1 MKSFT
6 YKASVT
12 LNEACRILAENKGAR
27 ILAGGTDLLV
37 KMKRGSMTPELV
49 VDIKKIPELYG
60 INTQSSGMIFIGA
73 LTTLAELAGSAVI
86 REKVPVLA
94 ATAAKMASMQVRNRA
109 TIGGNLCNAAP
120 SADLAP
126 PLIALDAQA
135 VILGPKGERQ
145 IPLAAM
151 FQGPGITTL
160 DHGDILTGL
169 LIPLPHRD
177 KRFIYLKHGT
187 RRAMDI
193 AVVGVAVGL
202 LRKDQVCQEAD
213 IVLGAVAPIPLQAGA
228 ASRQLMDGGLT
239 EKNIERAADIAATEA
254 TPISDVRASAGYRQE
269 IVKTLVKRAIY
280 ETAGITEREG

>member
-6 YKASVT
+6 YKASAN
-12 LNEACRILAENKGAR
+12 LKEACRILAENEGAR

-37 KMKRGSMTPELV
+37 KMKRGSMTPEMV
-49 VDIKKIPELYG
+49 VDIKKIPELHG
-60 INTQSSGMIFIGA
+60 MNTESAGTIFIGA

-126 PLIALDAQA
+126 PLIALDSQA
-135 VILGPKGERQ
+135 VIVGSEGERKM
-145 IPLAAM
+145 PLTAM
-151 FQGPGITTL
+151 FRGPGITTL
-160 DHGDILTGL
+160 AHDDILIGL
-169 LIPLPHRD
+169 LVPVPHPD
-177 KRFIYLKHGT
+177 KCFTYMKHGN

-213 IVLGAVAPIPLQAGA
+213 IVLGAVAPVPLQAGA
-228 ASRQLMDGGLT
+228 ASRQLMEGGLT
-239 EKNIERAADIAATEA
+239 EKNIARAADIAAAEA
-254 TPISDVRASAGYRQE
+254 SPISDVRASAGYRQE
-269 IVKTLVKRAIY
+269 IIKTLVKRAIY